1 VTTDVERRYRRPDS
15 VLFAE
20 LEGEEVLLNPD
31 TGIYHLVNAT
41 GRHLLERMDDGDTL
55 SQAIDSLSGET
66 GEDATRV
73 RGDAVSFVEA
83 MTARGLLERVDD

>member
-1 VTTDVERRYRRPDS
+1 MTTDVERRYRRPDS

-31 TGIYHLVNAT
+31 TGMYHLVNTT
-41 GRHLLERMDDGDTL
+41 GRHLLERMDRGDTL
-55 SQAIDSLSGET
+55 SQAIDSLSNET

-83 MTARGLLERVDD
+83 MTTRGLLERVDD